1 MEITVDDRPC
11 DGSLDTHRLCP
22 GQAGQSGSAVVEFPW
37 AQKIARANQK
47 WEATSLE

>member
-1 MEITVDDRPC
+1 MIDPVMV
-11 DGSLDTHRLCP
+11 SLDTHRLCP